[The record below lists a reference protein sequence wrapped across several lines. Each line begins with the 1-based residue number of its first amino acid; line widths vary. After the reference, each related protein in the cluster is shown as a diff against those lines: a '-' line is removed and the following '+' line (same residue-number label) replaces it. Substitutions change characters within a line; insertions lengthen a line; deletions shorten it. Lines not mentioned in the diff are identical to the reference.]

1 MNIKAF
7 DIDRDHLAMK
17 EDLMAIVRDV
27 LSAGEYILGPR
38 VRQLEAAFAAYVG
51 VPHAV
56 GVANGTDAIRIAG
69 LALGLKQ
76 GDKFITTPNTYI
88 ATVMALTTQGLVPR
102 FCDIEPATYGMD
114 PGSLAEALRREPD
127 IRLCIPVH
135 LYGHACP
142 MDEIL
147 GICRDHG
154 VKVLEDACQAHGA
167 LYQGRKVGGLGDA
180 AAFSFYPTKNLG
192 GYGDGGIIVTARSDT
207 FAMASRLRIFG
218 QEAKHSHEM
227 EGFNSRLDELQA
239 ALIHHKLAYLDAW
252 NERRRT
258 IARWYGEHLAGTPLV
273 LPTEQPWARHVYHL
287 YVVRAPERNPFQ
299 AHLAQRGIGTVVNYP
314 TPIHLQG
321 AYRHLGLQEGSFP
334 VAEKAAREVISL
346 PCYPS
351 LNGDEV
357 AFIGEAAKEFFGL

>member
-1 MNIKAF
+1 VKIKPF

-27 LSAGEYILGPR
+27 LSSGEYILGPR
-38 VRQLEAAFAAYVG
+38 VRQLEEAFAAYVG

-69 LALGLKQ
+69 LALGMKP
-76 GDKFITTPNTYI
+76 GNRFITTPNTYI

-102 FCDIEPATYGMD
+102 FCDVEPRTCTMD
-114 PGSLAEALRREPD
+114 PDSLAEALEKEPD
-127 IRLCIPVH
+127 IKLCIPVH

-147 GICRDHG
+147 SVCQAHG

-167 LYQGRKVGGLGDA
+167 LYKGRRVGALGDA

-192 GYGDGGIIVTARSDT
+192 GYGDGGIVVTAHPET
-207 FAMASRLRIFG
+207 FAIASRLRNFG
-218 QEAKHSHEM
+218 QEAKHSHGM

-239 ALIHHKLAYLDAW
+239 ALIHHKLPHLDAW
-252 NERRRT
+252 NDRRRV
-258 IARWYGEHLAGTPLV
+258 IAGWYAEALAGTPLV
-273 LPTEQPWARHVYHL
+273 LPTEEPWAHHVYHL
-287 YVVRAPERNPFQ
+287 YVVRTPERARLQ
-299 AHLAQRGIGTVVNYP
+299 AHLADRGIGTVINYP
-314 TPIHLQG
+314 TAIHLQG
-321 AYRHLGLQEGSFP
+321 AYRSLGLPEGAFP
-334 VAEKAAREVISL
+334 VAEKAVREVISL

-351 LNGDEV
+351 LTRDEV
-357 AFIGEAAKEFFGL
+357 VFVGEAVKEFFNL